1 MTPAELRHER
11 RLSAYSNGN
20 LDDYIQLKYAGPAAF
35 EIASCQYWE
44 KTTRP
49 ITWQLAKDLHH
60 KLHTLQL
67 SNHTAFDD
75 AYNQTVFKVFGKS
88 CPTSGVQEGYL
99 LTIAVDF
106 GFGLTSKQF
115 YEKGEQQLKEL
126 INMSVP
132 LLYAFLKTTTRIRVE
147 SS

>member
-1 MTPAELRHER
+1 
-11 RLSAYSNGN
+11 
-20 LDDYIQLKYAGPAAF
+20 
-35 EIASCQYWE
+35 
-44 KTTRP
+44 
-49 ITWQLAKDLHH
+49 
-60 KLHTLQL
+60 
-67 SNHTAFDD
+67 
-75 AYNQTVFKVFGKS
+75 VFKVFGKS

>member
-1 MTPAELRHER
+1 MTPAEQTHER

-20 LDDYIQLKYAGPAAF
+20 LDDYCRLKYAGPVAF
-35 EIASCQYWE
+35 EAANRLYWE

-49 ITWQLAKDLHH
+49 ITRQLVKDLHH
-60 KLHTLQL
+60 KLHNLQL

-115 YEKGEQQLKEL
+115 YEKGEQQLKE
-126 INMSVP
+126 IMDMSVP
-132 LLYAFLKTTTRIRVE
+132 LLYVFLKTATRIRVE
-147 SS
+147 LS